1 MTKTATMTNS
11 ADLWSLIEKA
21 WSKVAPELAD
31 VRTAPTEDDLEA
43 LDEVLDDVIEALRA
57 DLQALDKDSLLAV
70 DRTLERALYDIDRA
84 EVQEVTDGSD
94 DGFLYARGFIV
105 ALGKTFYDAVNAT
118 PSKALMDAECDTMCY
133 LPWHIYEERFGEAP
147 PRSSI
152 SRESCSNKDG
162 W

>member
-1 MTKTATMTNS
+1 MTKRATTTNS
-11 ADLWSLIEKA
+11 ADLWSLIENA
-21 WSKVAPELAD
+21 WSKVAPELVD

-43 LDEVLDDVIEALRA
+43 LDDVIEVLRA
-57 DLQALDKDSLLAV
+57 DFQALDKDSLLAV
-70 DRTLERALYDIDRA
+70 DRTLERALYDIDRQ

-105 ALGKTFYDAVNAT
+105 ALGKKFYDAVNAT
-118 PSKALMDAECDTMCY
+118 PSKALMDAECETMCY
-133 LPWHIYEERFGEAP
+133 LPWHIYEERFGEPP